1 MSNPTLP
8 GVEDY
13 DAIRAVL
20 RRLRAHAFCPRMRGL
35 TEQRFWQHGAC
46 PCTAEAPTLGCPPG
60 WDDTPAPGPDPLAD
74 VRAEIARRYGD
85 FPWRR

>member
-1 MSNPTLP
+1 MSDKLIM
-8 GVEDY
+8 EDY
-13 DAIRAVL
+13 DAIRVAAQ
-20 RRLRAHAFCPRMRGL
+20 RIRAHAFCPRRRGL
-35 TEQRFWQHGAC
+35 MAQEYWRNGAC
-46 PCTAEAPTLGCPPG
+46 PCTENGLQLSCPPG